1 MDNEVAEKEEKLLD
15 ADLVRVIDILAQIK
29 SLNKI
34 IGLHKKENEDSFM
47 LNQYQD
53 MKNRFLEEL
62 KDLLFVYEVEVL
74 VNTED
79 SNEQEDD
86 KGIAFKG

>member
-1 MDNEVAEKEEKLLD
+1 MDSEVVDKKEKLID
-15 ADLVRVIDILAQIK
+15 ADSIRVIDILAQIK

-34 IGLHKKENEDSFM
+34 IDLHKNGNEDSFM

-62 KDLLFVYEVEVL
+62 KELLFVYEVEVL
-74 VNTED
+74 INKNED
-79 SNEQEDD
+79 VQEDNS
-86 KGIAFKG
+86 GPFSG